1 MFVGVAPRNL
11 SQPAE
16 VARRRRPHDN
26 YTSNSPHC
34 FRSPVF
40 VVVFVVNPVV
50 WWFNGSTTSDRRLLI
65 FSKCHPRPRNVVK
78 MVPFSGVYNVCT
90 IIIIIINITNPLPH
104 CVVDINH

>member
-16 VARRRRPHDN
+16 VVPARPHDN
-26 YTSNSPHC
+26 YTSNSPHR
-34 FRSPVF
+34 FRSPSLPVV

-50 WWFNGSTTSDRRLLI
+50 WWFNGSNTSDRRLLI

-78 MVPFSGVYNVCT
+78 MVPFSGVYNVWT
-90 IIIIIINITNPLPH
+90 IIIINITNPLQH
-104 CVVDINH
+104 CR

>member
-16 VARRRRPHDN
+16 VVPARPHDN

-40 VVVFVVNPVV
+40 VVNPVV
-50 WWFNGSTTSDRRLLI
+50 WWFNGSSTISDRRLLI

-78 MVPFSGVYNVCT
+78 MVPFSGVYNVW
-90 IIIIIINITNPLPH
+90 
-104 CVVDINH
+104 